1 MIRHRIISLITTIV
15 CCSSAIAQYTL
26 SGYIVNTNN
35 KPIPF
40 ANVVLYNVGDTVP
53 TAGCIAEFDGAYK
66 ISAKANSYCIRI
78 SYVGYKT
85 ITDTIALDID
95 AIRNFTLEE
104 QTTDL
109 TEVSVRAQSVV
120 MSTEKNT
127 YFISPSEAKNQQNAL
142 SLLNI
147 VPKISVDMVSNAVTG
162 VGGKSVKLLLNGV
175 DVNSVE
181 LRSISPNKIAK
192 IERYDIPPARY
203 SDYEIVLNIVT
214 KEIEDG
220 FMASVDLS
228 SALTTGFSDP
238 QVTMQYNWRK
248 KNRLTIDYYLGYRN
262 YKHQVSDYSYAYV
275 IDDVRYQ
282 EKGHLDKAF
291 GYEQHIPNISY
302 VRQDSV
308 NMLQIKLSP
317 KYTHVHSD
325 ADSTRQIM
333 KYHTNANVL
342 SLAGPYNWQNREF
355 NPILDIYYS
364 RLINDKNE
372 LAIDITATHFSTR
385 NSVDDELIDS
395 LGNAFLCNHANEK
408 NKKTSLI
415 GEVYYSHK
423 FENITLKSG
432 YTLNTNEQKSD
443 ASNVLGEWNDVATSF
458 TSNYVYAELSG
469 KLEKWGYNITLGV
482 TNRQSKSIDTETN
495 AWIFMPRLV
504 LSFQPKPN
512 SKLTLQFNH
521 KNTEPSISQLRN
533 SQSYVSNNIIYTGNP
548 NLTHSLL
555 SRVRLGYEQTIKNVI
570 ELSVE
575 GFYNRKKDAIVNLYS
590 EQENVIYEQPQ
601 NVKSFDRYGAEYAL
615 KASVPFGQKVF
626 LMLQC
631 MGSLEF
637 ERLYTSQIDYT
648 HAYAPFAA
656 GAQLAA
662 GKFIVMCTYNNASR
676 TLSGLTSSTNE
687 NGTHLGFGWQPKN
700 NLLVY
705 AKGLFVGSSAC
716 KYHTRTVV
724 NESPVSYDSQTRIK
738 DNGNMVVLGL
748 QYSLSVGKMYNQR
761 SKKINNS
768 DNDSG
773 TFFK

>member
-1 MIRHRIISLITTIV
+1 MIRQRISSLITTIV
-15 CCSSAIAQYTL
+15 CCSSAIAQSTL
-26 SGYIVNTNN
+26 SGYIVNANN
-35 KPIPF
+35 QPVPF
-40 ANVVLYNVGDTVP
+40 ANVVLYDVIDSIP
-53 TAGCIAEFDGAYK
+53 IAGCIAEFDGEYK
-66 ISAKANSYCIRI
+66 ISANAGPYRIQI

-85 ITDTIALDID
+85 IIDTLDIKD
-95 AIRNFTLEE
+95 NTSRNFMLEE
-104 QTTDL
+104 LSTDL
-109 TEVSVRAQSVV
+109 AEVSVRAQSVA

-181 LRSISPNKIAK
+181 LRAISPNKIAK

-228 SALTTGFSDP
+228 SALSIGFSDP

-262 YKHQVSDYSYAYV
+262 YKHQVSDYSYRYD
-275 IDDVRYQ
+275 IDSVHYQ
-282 EKGHLDKAF
+282 ENGHLDKAF
-291 GYEQHIPNISY
+291 GYEQHMPNISY

-308 NMLQIKLSP
+308 NMLQIKFSP

-325 ADSTRQIM
+325 ADSAHQM
-333 KYHTNANVL
+333 MNYHTNANVL

-364 RLINDKNE
+364 HQINDKNE
-372 LAIDITATHFSTR
+372 LAIDITTTHFSTR
-385 NSVDDELIDS
+385 NRVDNELADS
-395 LGNAFLCNHANEK
+395 LGNSFLNNHANEN
-408 NKKTSLI
+408 NKKTSFI
-415 GEVYYSHK
+415 GEVYYSHI
-423 FENITLKSG
+423 FNAFILKSG
-432 YTLNTNEQKSD
+432 YILNTNEQKSD
-443 ASNVLGEWNDVATSF
+443 ANNVLGEWNNVTTSF
-458 TSNYVYAELSG
+458 TSNYIYSELSG
-469 KLEKWGYNITLGV
+469 KLKKMGYNITFGV
-482 TNRQSKSIDTETN
+482 TKRKSKTVDTEVN

-504 LSFQPKPN
+504 VSYQPKPN

-521 KNTEPSISQLRN
+521 KNSEPSISQLRN
-533 SQSYVSNNIIYTGNP
+533 SQSYVSNNIIYTGNS
-548 NLTHSLL
+548 NLSHSLL
-555 SRVRLGYEQTIKNVI
+555 SRVRLGYEQTIKNI
-570 ELSVE
+570 LELSVE
-575 GFYNRKKDAIVNLYS
+575 GFYNRKKDAIVNLYN
-590 EQENVIYEQPQ
+590 EQGNAIYEQPQ
-601 NVKSFDRYGAEYAL
+601 NVKSFDRFGAEYAL
-615 KASVPFGQKVF
+615 KASVSLNQKVF

-631 MGSLEF
+631 MGSFEF
-637 ERLYTSQIDYT
+637 ERLRTSQFDYT
-648 HAYAPFAA
+648 HHYAPFSA

-662 GKFIVMCTYNNASR
+662 GRFIVMCTYNNASR

-716 KYHTRTVV
+716 KYFTRTVV
-724 NESPVSYDSQTRIK
+724 DKSPVSYESQTRIK
-738 DNGNMVVLGL
+738 DNGNMIVLGL
-748 QYSLSVGKMYNQR
+748 QCSLSVGKMYNQR

-768 DNDSG
+768 DTDSG

>member
-1 MIRHRIISLITTIV
+1 MQITLDGKRSTHNSVKKAINGESAFDTALNHIETALSASENLVIMLRINYANGTLCDELLSQICEHISTPNRKRTQIILRKVWQVSRNNDRKSIVREFMQKAIGNGFSVSANNFVGAIPCYADKMYYACINYNGEAVRCTASNELYQNLSYGITLQHMVRQILKMTIAFRVSICHCAQVAATTIGMNRMQNLFVNKKIATSLLKNLLKTISNMIRQRIFSLITAIV
-15 CCSSAIAQYTL
+15 SCVSAVAQTTL
-26 SGYIVNTNN
+26 SGNIVNTNN

-109 TEVSVRAQSVV
+109 TEVSVRAQSVA

-127 YFISPSEAKNQQNAL
+127 YFISPNEAKNQQNAL

-181 LRSISPNKIAK
+181 LRAISPNKIAK

-203 SDYEIVLNIVT
+203 ADYEIVLNVVT

-248 KNRLTIDYYLGYRN
+248 KNRLTVDYYLGYRN

-372 LAIDITATHFSTR
+372 LAIDITATHFSTI

-408 NKKTSLI
+408 NKKTSFI
-415 GEVYYSHK
+415 GEVYYSHI
-423 FENITLKSG
+423 FNAFILKSG
-432 YTLNTNEQKSD
+432 YILNTNEQKSD
-443 ASNVLGEWNDVATSF
+443 ANNVLGEWNNVTTSF
-458 TSNYVYAELSG
+458 TSNYIYSELSG
-469 KLEKWGYNITLGV
+469 KLKKMGYNKIL
-482 TNRQSKSIDTETN
+482 ICH
-495 AWIFMPRLV
+495 FRLV
-504 LSFQPKPN
+504 HFFK
-512 SKLTLQFNH
+512 
-521 KNTEPSISQLRN
+521 RN
-533 SQSYVSNNIIYTGNP
+533 SII
-548 NLTHSLL
+548 S
-555 SRVRLGYEQTIKNVI
+555 
-570 ELSVE
+570 
-575 GFYNRKKDAIVNLYS
+575 
-590 EQENVIYEQPQ
+590 
-601 NVKSFDRYGAEYAL
+601 
-615 KASVPFGQKVF
+615 
-626 LMLQC
+626 
-631 MGSLEF
+631 
-637 ERLYTSQIDYT
+637 
-648 HAYAPFAA
+648 
-656 GAQLAA
+656 
-662 GKFIVMCTYNNASR
+662 
-676 TLSGLTSSTNE
+676 
-687 NGTHLGFGWQPKN
+687 
-700 NLLVY
+700 
-705 AKGLFVGSSAC
+705 
-716 KYHTRTVV
+716 
-724 NESPVSYDSQTRIK
+724 
-738 DNGNMVVLGL
+738 
-748 QYSLSVGKMYNQR
+748 
-761 SKKINNS
+761 
-768 DNDSG
+768 
-773 TFFK
+773 